1 MTSLTKTQQALL
13 QQAKA
18 RNGFY
23 SVECGSGRGNKGGRV
38 SFGARNRAA
47 LFGLVDA
54 GIVRIVDRQNDIES
68 NHGYAIHTTS
78 FCFQVIT

>member
-38 SFGARNRAA
+38 IFEGTPKQLLRAKNS
-47 LFGLVDA
+47 LTGKYLR
-54 GIVRIVDRQNDIES
+54 G
-68 NHGYAIHTTS
+68 
-78 FCFQVIT
+78 